1 VLFCGWQT
9 VQGQGLAA
17 GVRSD
22 GDAILD
28 GRGLQVVKAGARIE
42 VQVRMDRIG
51 DQQAMSFQYPHDAA
65 TEGVEQLAVL

>member
-1 VLFCGWQT
+1 MLGASSRRYAE
-9 VQGQGLAA
+9 QGQGLAA

-28 GRGLQVVKAGARIE
+28 GRRLQVVQAGARFE

-51 DQQAMSFQYPHDAA
+51 DQQATASYS
-65 TEGVEQLAVL
+65 